1 MLSNSLPSPL
11 GARIAP
17 PGRAAA
23 VIPFVREIAFE
34 YGRADQVSPLI
45 RRVVANNPG
54 PFTFT
59 GTGVYIVGRGEVA
72 VIDPGPD
79 LAEHLDALLAALDG
93 ERITAILTTHTH
105 SDHSPL
111 ARPLAERTGATVYGR
126 AAPEAAEGA
135 VRLDEGH
142 DGGFRP
148 DVSVADGQT
157 IEGPGWT
164 LEAIAT
170 PGHIS
175 NHVCYALAEEN
186 ALFSG
191 DHVMGWST
199 TVISPPN
206 GDMGDY
212 YASLDKVA
220 GRGFATLWPTHGPPV
235 TEVAPFLAAY
245 KAHRL
250 DRERQILEQLAAGP
264 RRIGEMVPAMY
275 AAVDP
280 RLHPAAAHSVLAHM
294 IHLARQGAVAADGE
308 PGPDSL
314 YRLAG

>member
-1 MLSNSLPSPL
+1 M
-11 GARIAP
+11 
-17 PGRAAA
+17 
-23 VIPFVREIAFE
+23 IPFVREIEFE
-34 YGRADQVSPLI
+34 YGKPDQVSPLI

-54 PFTFT
+54 PFTYR

-72 VIDPGPD
+72 VIDPGPRD
-79 LAEHLDALLAALDG
+79 EAHLEALLAATSG
-93 ERITAILTTHTH
+93 ERITHILTTHTH

-111 ARPLAERTGATVYGR
+111 ARPLADRTGAVVIGR
-126 AAPEAAEGA
+126 PPPGDADVAI
-135 VRLDEGH
+135 RLDEGH
-142 DGGFRP
+142 EADFRP
-148 DVSVADGQT
+148 DIEVADGQV

-170 PGHIS
+170 PGHVS
-175 NHVCYALAEEN
+175 NHVCYALREEN

-199 TVISPPN
+199 TVISPPH
-206 GDMGDY
+206 GDMTDY

-220 GRGFATLWPTHGPPV
+220 ARDFSTLWPTHGPPV

-250 DRERQILEQLAAGP
+250 ERETQIIAQIRAG
-264 RRIGEMVPAMY
+264 RTRISEMVPVIY

-280 RLHPAAAHSVLAHM
+280 RLHPAAAHSVLAHI
-294 IHLARQGAVAADGE
+294 IHLERQGVIAAEGPMG
-308 PGPDSL
+308 PGASF
-314 YRLAG
+314 RAT